1 MVNYLAPIDLE
12 DEHLSAGVIETTVQM
27 ATGVDGAK
35 IYLMT
40 VIPGIVAGIDQRY
53 AIRGEMHGSTDY
65 PLQQWKDEAAEKLQ
79 EIADKLIPKALQAG
93 VVVENGTVYRE
104 VVEAAKDLDISHIVM
119 GAHRPSLADF
129 LLGPNSA
136 RVARHAGCSVTV
148 VREVGIRPN

>member
-1 MVNYLAPIDLE
+1 MANYLAPIDLE
-12 DEHLSAGVIETTVQM
+12 DEHLSSGVIEKTVEM

-40 VIPGIVAGIDQRY
+40 VIPGIVPGIDQRY

-65 PLQQWKDEAAEKLQ
+65 PLQQWKDDAAKQLEGIAQKTIPEAMR
-79 EIADKLIPKALQAG
+79 AG

-104 VVEAAKDLDISHIVM
+104 IVEAAKDLDIDHIVM

-148 VREVGIRPN
+148 VRG

>member
-1 MVNYLAPIDLE
+1 MPNYLAPIDLE
-12 DEHLSAGVIETTVQM
+12 DDSLSEMVIQKTVEM
-27 ATGVDGAK
+27 ATGVKDAR

-40 VIPGIVAGIDQRY
+40 VIPGITPGIDQRY

-65 PLQQWKDEAAEKLQ
+65 PLQEWKDEAARDMQK
-79 EIADKLIPKALQAG
+79 IANAHVPKEMQAG

-104 VVEAAKDLDISHIVM
+104 IVEAAKDLKIDHIVM

-148 VREVGIRPN
+148 VRE

>member
-12 DEHLSAGVIETTVQM
+12 DETLSAGVIEKTVQL
-27 ATGVDGAK
+27 ATGVPGAK

-40 VIPGIVAGIDQRY
+40 VIPGITPGIDQRY
-53 AIRGEMHGSTDY
+53 AVRGEMHGSAEY
-65 PLQQWKDEAAEKLQ
+65 PLQQWKDEAAKVLQ
-79 EIADKLIPKALQAG
+79 EIANKKIPREMQGG

-104 VVEAAKDLDISHIVM
+104 VVEAAKDLNIEHIVM

-148 VREVGIRPN
+148 VRG

>member
-1 MVNYLAPIDLE
+1 MTNYLTAIDLE
-12 DEHLSAGVIETTVQM
+12 DEEQELSHRIIAKAVEM

-40 VIPGIVAGIDQRY
+40 VVPGIVPGIDQRY

-65 PLQQWKDEAAEKLQ
+65 PLQEWKDDAARELQ
-79 EIADKLIPKALQAG
+79 KIADQHIPKKMQG
-93 VVVENGTVYRE
+93 GIVVENGTVYRE
-104 VVEAAKDLDISHIVM
+104 IVEAAKDLDIDHIVM

-148 VREVGIRPN
+148 VRT

>member
-1 MVNYLAPIDLE
+1 MPNYLAPIDLE
-12 DEHLSAGVIETTVQM
+12 DAELTENVITKTVEM
-27 ATGVDGAK
+27 ATGVAGAQ

-40 VIPGIVAGIDQRY
+40 VIPGITPGIDQRY
-53 AIRGEMHGSTDY
+53 AIRGEMGGSTDY
-65 PLQQWKDEAAEKLQ
+65 PLQEWKDEAARDLQ
-79 EIADKLIPKALQAG
+79 KFADKHVPKEMQAG

-104 VVEAAKDLDISHIVM
+104 IVEAAKDLKIDHIVM

-148 VREVGIRPN
+148 VRE

>member
-12 DEHLSAGVIETTVQM
+12 DEHLSAGVIEKTVQM
-27 ATGVDGAK
+27 ATGVEGAK

-40 VIPGIVAGIDQRY
+40 VIPGIIPGIDQRY
-53 AIRGEMHGSTDY
+53 AIRGEMEGSTDY
-65 PLQQWKDEAAEKLQ
+65 PLQEWKDTAAKQLK
-79 EIADKLIPKALQAG
+79 EIANKQIPKDMQAG

-104 VVEAAKDLDISHIVM
+104 IVEAAKDLDIQHIVM

-148 VREVGIRPN
+148 VRD

>member
-1 MVNYLAPIDLE
+1 MPNYLAPIDLE
-12 DEHLSAGVIETTVQM
+12 DGDLTDGVVRKTVEM
-27 ATGVDGAK
+27 ATGVKDAK

-40 VIPGIVAGIDQRY
+40 VVPGIVPGIDQRY
-53 AIRGEMHGSTDY
+53 AIRGEMHGSTEY
-65 PLQQWKDEAAEKLQ
+65 PLQEWKDQAAKDLQKL
-79 EIADKLIPKALQAG
+79 ADAHVPKDMQAG

-104 VVEAAKDLDISHIVM
+104 IVEAAKDLKIDHIVM

-148 VREVGIRPN
+148 VRE